1 MIPMKQLSLRGFDS
15 ELEKLI
21 RQLARREGISLN
33 RAVLLLARK
42 GAGLENA
49 AKSANVV
56 GDSLDH
62 LIGKWSA
69 EEADELLESIKPL
82 EKVDRSR
89 WMASYG
95 SGHKNPCREL
105 FHQFP
110 GHNQTTRPFPK
121 MVK

>member
-1 MIPMKQLSLRGFDS
+1 MKQLSLRGFDS

-49 AKSANVV
+49 GKSANVV

-69 EEADELLESIKPL
+69 EEADKLLKSIKPL
-82 EKVDRSR
+82 EKIDRSL
-89 WMASYG
+89 W
-95 SGHKNPCREL
+95 K
-105 FHQFP
+105 
-110 GHNQTTRPFPK
+110 
-121 MVK
+121 